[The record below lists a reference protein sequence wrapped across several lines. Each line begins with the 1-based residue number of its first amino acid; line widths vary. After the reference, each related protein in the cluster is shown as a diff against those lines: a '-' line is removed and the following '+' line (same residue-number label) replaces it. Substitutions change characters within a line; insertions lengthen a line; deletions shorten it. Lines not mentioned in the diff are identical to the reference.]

1 MEDLRVGLSLSRNLR
16 HDAPAQ
22 RGDRQERGGDS
33 ANRRGSLAGRLDGKL
48 DLLKQVLALLSD
60 HLKEAEAEDADRVL
74 VDYLIARNTLDYPL
88 DWLTYDLNVELE
100 PLVRTADKRT
110 HSEAM
115 MAVQARLVPWEPRT
129 SKSACCGCLFE
140 GDRNQQRGLYDFW
153 QPGDMLGS
161 IRQLGPGYYADTRN
175 GFERCRAPAMQ
186 LKLALRWYQAENGRP
201 AENLEDLV
209 PKYLP
214 KVPGDPYQKG
224 QPFHYRLSK
233 GEKIVWPPEV
243 PGGPPQPPVAPGGPP
258 PPPPSVDVA
267 RDRASCGASAP
278 TGRTTAACSRPA
290 RTAIRPSART

>member
-1 MEDLRVGLSLSRNLR
+1 MTAPRRNAAIGKSVEGILLIG
-16 HDAPAQ
+16 A
-22 RGDRQERGGDS
+22 DRWLE
-33 ANRRGSLAGRLDGKL
+33 RLDGKL

-60 HLKEAEAEDADRVL
+60 HLKEAEAEDRDRVL

-100 PLVRTADKRT
+100 PLVRTADERT

-115 MAVQARLVPWEPRT
+115 MAVQARLVPWEHARQERLLRV
-129 SKSACCGCLFE
+129 LFE

-267 RDRASCGASAP
+267 PGQGVLWSVGPDGQDDGGVQQAREDGY
-278 TGRTTAACSRPA
+278 TALGEDVIFLVPL
-290 RTAIRPSART
+290 PSKKR